1 MTIATRLYAGFGIL
15 LAMMIAITVFGIIQ
29 VVQADRLLSAVNEQD
44 SVEQRQAINF
54 RGSVHDRAISIRDA
68 VLVRDL
74 AQSREHFEDIEQLDD
89 FYQQAAQQLDQLYS
103 TVSNPSPE
111 ERRLLRDIQNIEST
125 TVALTE
131 RTISMIRDNRY
142 DDARDFL
149 LNEVSP
155 AYTQWLAAVN
165 ALIDYQEASIQSQVN
180 EVMEQTTGFAA
191 GMLTITVIALIV
203 GILVAIKI
211 ISRLT
216 HTIGGEP
223 EEAAELIGR
232 IAQGDLTVAV
242 NSRHSGSI
250 MDAVGTLAKDL
261 QSMIRETVD
270 AANNVASASVQLAQ
284 TAGRN
289 EQLIEQQ
296 QSETDQ
302 GAAAIHQMSQTVQ
315 EVARHTVDASNVAS
329 SAEQEFKTGETE
341 VSRNQQSINSLADEV
356 RDAAGVIGKLSTD
369 AREIGTVL
377 EVIQGIAEQTNLLAL
392 NAAIEAARAG
402 EHGRGFAVVADEVRG
417 LATRTQDSTRQ
428 INEIIERVQAGAGK
442 AVDVMQRGQDQATE
456 SVAQAIRAGE
466 SLQVINASMTRLND
480 MNAQIATAAEEQ
492 STVAEEINQNFA
504 RITES
509 ASSSSRGAREIT
521 EASRSLEILAQ
532 SLQDNV
538 SKFRM
543 NG

>member
-1 MTIATRLYAGFGIL
+1 MTIATRLYAGFGTL
-15 LAMMIAITVFGIIQ
+15 LAMMLAITVFGIIQ
-29 VVQADRLLSAVNEQD
+29 VVQADRLLTGVNEQD

-68 VLVRDL
+68 VLVRDQR
-74 AQSREHFEDIEQLDD
+74 QSQEHFDDIAELDD
-89 FYQQAAQQLDQLYS
+89 FYQRTAQELDELYS
-103 TVSNPSPE
+103 TASDLSQE
-111 ERRLLRDIQNIEST
+111 ERRLLSTIQDIESN
-125 TVALTE
+125 TVALTQQ
-131 RTISMIRDNRY
+131 TMALIRDDRY
-142 DDARDFL
+142 DEARSFL
-149 LNEVSP
+149 LSDVSP
-155 AYTQWLAAVN
+155 AYTEWLAAVN
-165 ALIDYQEASIQSQVN
+165 ALIDYQEESIQGQVS
-180 EVMEQTTGFAA
+180 EVMDQTTGFAA
-191 GMLTITVIALIV
+191 GMLTITVVALVV

-211 ISRLT
+211 ISSLT
-216 HTIGGEP
+216 RTIGGEP

-232 IAQGDLTVAV
+232 IAKGDLTVEV
-242 NSRHSGSI
+242 HTRHQRSI
-250 MDAVGTLAKDL
+250 MAAVGTLAKDL
-261 QSMIRETVD
+261 QSMIRDTVN
-270 AANNVASASVQLAQ
+270 AANDVAAASVQLAQ

-315 EVARHTVDASNVAS
+315 EVARHTVDAANEAN
-329 SAEQEFKTGETE
+329 SAEQEFKTGEAE
-341 VSRNQQSINSLADEV
+341 VSRNQQSINTLANEV
-356 RDAAGVIGKLSTD
+356 RDAGGVIGQLSDD

-442 AVDVMQRGQDQATE
+442 AVDVMQSGQEQATE
-456 SVAQAIRAGE
+456 SVDQAIRAGE
-466 SLQVINASMTRLND
+466 SLQVINTSMARLND

-521 EASRSLEILAQ
+521 EASRSLETLAQ

>member
-1 MTIATRLYAGFGIL
+1 MTIATRLYSGFGVL

-29 VVQADRLLSAVNEQD
+29 VVQADRLLTGVNEQD

-68 VLVRDL
+68 VLVRNL
-74 AQSREHFEDIEQLDD
+74 TESRKHFDDIAQLDA
-89 FYQQAAQQLDQLYS
+89 FYQEAAQQLDELYR
-103 TVSNPSPE
+103 TVSNPTQE

-131 RTISMIRDNRY
+131 RTMTMIRDNRY

-149 LNEVSP
+149 LSEVSP

-165 ALIDYQEASIQSQVN
+165 ALIDHQEASIQSQVN
-180 EVMEQTTGFAA
+180 EVMDQTTGFAA

-203 GILVAIKI
+203 GILVAVKI

-216 HTIGGEP
+216 RTIGGEP

-232 IAQGDLTVAV
+232 IAQGDLTVQV
-242 NSRHSGSI
+242 KSRHSGSI

-261 QSMIRETVD
+261 QSMIRETVN
-270 AANNVASASVQLAQ
+270 AANNVATASVQLAQ

-329 SAEQEFKTGETE
+329 SAEQEFKTGEAE

-356 RDAAGVIGKLSTD
+356 RDAAGVIGQLSTD

-442 AVDVMQRGQDQATE
+442 AVDVMKRGQDQATE
-456 SVAQAIRAGE
+456 SVEQAIRAGE
-466 SLQVINASMTRLND
+466 SLQVINASMSRLND

-492 STVAEEINQNFA
+492 STVAEEINQNFT

-521 EASRSLEILAQ
+521 EASRSLETLAQ

>member
-29 VVQADRLLSAVNEQD
+29 VVQADRLLTGVNEQD

-74 AQSREHFEDIEQLDD
+74 RQSQQHFDDIAELDD
-89 FYQQAAQQLDQLYS
+89 FYQRAAQKLDELYT
-103 TVSNPSPE
+103 TVSDPSEE
-111 ERRLLRDIQNIEST
+111 ERRLLSTIQDIESN
-125 TVALTE
+125 TVALTQQ
-131 RTISMIRDNRY
+131 TMALIRDNRY
-142 DDARDFL
+142 DEARSFL
-149 LNEVSP
+149 LSEVSP
-155 AYTQWLAAVN
+155 AYTEWLAAVN
-165 ALIDYQEASIQSQVN
+165 ALIDYQEESIQGQVS
-180 EVMEQTTGFAA
+180 EVMDQTTGFAA

-203 GILVAIKI
+203 GILVAVKI
-211 ISRLT
+211 ISSLT
-216 HTIGGEP
+216 RTIGGEP

-232 IAQGDLTVAV
+232 IAKGDLTVEV
-242 NSRHSGSI
+242 HTRHQRSI
-250 MDAVGTLAKDL
+250 MAAVGTLAKDL
-261 QSMIRETVD
+261 QSMIRETVN
-270 AANNVASASVQLAQ
+270 AANDVAAASVQLAQ

-289 EQLIEQQ
+289 EHLIEQQ

-315 EVARHTVDASNVAS
+315 EVARHTVDAANVAN
-329 SAEQEFKTGETE
+329 SAEQEFKTGEDE
-341 VSRNQQSINSLADEV
+341 VSRNQQSINMLANEV
-356 RDAAGVIGKLSTD
+356 RDAAGVIGQLSDD

-442 AVDVMQRGQDQATE
+442 AVDVMQRGQEQATE
-456 SVAQAIRAGE
+456 SVDQAIRAGE
-466 SLQVINASMTRLND
+466 SLQVINTSMARLND

-521 EASRSLEILAQ
+521 EASRSLETLAQ